1 MGRLAVR
8 FQLSAVSVQM
18 NADRWA
24 TTDSGPLFPSCGWV
38 RFEKFLFRRR
48 FIGRRTGLFAFM
60 GPGYAGRFWRCWRC
74 ASKLLTKSK
83 KETPDFLYR
92 IYPGLPNVRLGVSP
106 VRLREAAPR
115 FSL

>member
-74 ASKLLTKSK
+74 ASKLLTKRK
-83 KETPDFLYR
+83 KETPDFLYPPR
-92 IYPGLPNVRLGVSP
+92 RANARPPGRMKMGGLTGLGICK
-106 VRLREAAPR
+106 
-115 FSL
+115 